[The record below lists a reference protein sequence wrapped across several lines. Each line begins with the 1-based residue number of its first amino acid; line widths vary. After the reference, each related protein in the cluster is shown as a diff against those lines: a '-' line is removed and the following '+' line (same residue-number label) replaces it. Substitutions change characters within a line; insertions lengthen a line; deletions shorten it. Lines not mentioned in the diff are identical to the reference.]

1 MSTKFLKSSWNGWF
15 LSTKITSIS
24 GRIMYDA
31 LSRCSPA
38 IVWIVWGCVSAS
50 IACAVT
56 DVCKSLFTLFQWEDT
71 VHRPNCRLKQGS
83 PNHHY
88 QEAIQQAQKYGCP
101 TLEYTH
107 LKPDPK
113 CQRADTTPFSSIQKQ
128 QLVLPFFGKS
138 PGSSDFPRPTA
149 PLLRPQA
156 PRVICVRTSL
166 ERCRRSPRWRA
177 RWCWSKRRRRCRRTS
192 AFLRR
197 CFIWFNHGVPR
208 EPSRTIQYHTFYG
221 AQEDPISWL
230 HLGVQGGVWI
240 FEWYAIDRIWFGF
253 MKT

>member
-56 DVCKSLFTLFQWEDT
+56 DVCKSLFTLFQCEKILFIHQT
-71 VHRPNCRLKQGS
+71 VAWNK
-83 PNHHY
+83 
-88 QEAIQQAQKYGCP
+88 
-101 TLEYTH
+101 
-107 LKPDPK
+107 
-113 CQRADTTPFSSIQKQ
+113 
-128 QLVLPFFGKS
+128 VLPTITTRKQSNKLRNMVVQHWSIPISNRIQNVSELIQHPSQETKS
-138 PGSSDFPRPTA
+138 SSSSFLFSENLLDLRISHGQQHPFCA
-149 PLLRPQA
+149 PKA
-156 PRVICVRTSL
+156 PRVIGVRTSL

-208 EPSRTIQYHTFYG
+208 EPSRTIQYHTF
-221 AQEDPISWL
+221 
-230 HLGVQGGVWI
+230 
-240 FEWYAIDRIWFGF
+240 
-253 MKT
+253 